1 VRLDLGGGMEL
12 RRGVGVE
19 RSVPTRI
26 ARGQGGGGRRVLGVD
41 PGTVVT
47 GWGVVEDTAERM
59 GCLASGVVRL
69 RGERAARL
77 AKIHRTIC
85 EVCERFR
92 PDVVVVE
99 KSFVGD
105 NVQTAF
111 RLGEARG
118 AVMVAAVH
126 SGLPLAEY
134 SPAEIK
140 LAVTGSGRASKSQ
153 MQIMVERLLGSCG
166 AKAADEADALAAA
179 ICHLHTDRF
188 ARAASRAT
196 GGEITRVRPRRPRSA
211 RPLSIP

>member
-1 VRLDLGGGMEL
+1 VRLDLSGGIEP
-12 RRGVGVE
+12 RPGVGVE
-19 RSVPTRI
+19 RSAPART
-26 ARGQGGGGRRVLGVD
+26 ARGGAEGRRRVLGVD

-47 GWGVVEDTAERM
+47 GWGVVEDGAERM
-59 GCLASGVVRL
+59 GCVASGVVRL
-69 RGERAARL
+69 RGDRAERL

-99 KSFVGD
+99 QSFVGD

-126 SGLPLAEY
+126 AGLPVAEY

-140 LAVTGSGRASKSQ
+140 LAVTGSGRAAKSQ
-153 MQIMVERLLGSCG
+153 MQTMVARLLGSSG
-166 AKAADEADALAAA
+166 NRAADEADALAAA

-188 ARAASRAT
+188 VRAAGRAA
-196 GGEITRVRPRRPRSA
+196 GGEIARARSRRRRSTRAVSRP
-211 RPLSIP
+211 

>member
-1 VRLDLGGGMEL
+1 
-12 RRGVGVE
+12 
-19 RSVPTRI
+19 
-26 ARGQGGGGRRVLGVD
+26 
-41 PGTVVT
+41 
-47 GWGVVEDTAERM
+47 VEDGDEGM
-59 GCLASGVVRL
+59 GCVASGVVRL
-69 RGERAARL
+69 RGDRAERL
-77 AKIHRTIC
+77 ARIHRTLC

-126 SGLPLAEY
+126 AGLSVAEY

-140 LAVTGSGRASKSQ
+140 VAVTGSGRADKSQ
-153 MQIMVERLLGSCG
+153 MQAMVERLLGLSG
-166 AKAADEADALAAA
+166 NIAADEADALAAA

-188 ARAASRAT
+188 VSAAGRAAGGDVGRARSRRRRTARAVSR
-196 GGEITRVRPRRPRSA
+196 R
-211 RPLSIP
+211 

>member
-1 VRLDLGGGMEL
+1 
-12 RRGVGVE
+12 
-19 RSVPTRI
+19 
-26 ARGQGGGGRRVLGVD
+26 VLGVD

-47 GWGVVEDTAERM
+47 GWGVVENGAERM
-59 GCLASGVVRL
+59 GCVASGVVRL
-69 RGERAARL
+69 RGDRAERL
-77 AKIHRTIC
+77 AKIHRAIC

-126 SGLPLAEY
+126 AGLSVAEY

-140 LAVTGSGRASKSQ
+140 LAVTGSGRAAKSQ
-153 MQIMVERLLGSCG
+153 MQTMVERLLGSSG
-166 AKAADEADALAAA
+166 NMLADEADALAAA

-188 ARAASRAT
+188 VRAAGQAAGSDILRARSRRRRTARAVSR
-196 GGEITRVRPRRPRSA
+196 R
-211 RPLSIP
+211 